1 MARLG
6 RTEGRRPIS
15 WALPGIKVFIV
26 PLARKL
32 KGDRTVLAKG
42 LRLKVGSWIFGVGS
56 CGGLKEK
63 VGRESCGN
71 WGRVKDTWGLGKD
84 GKSHF
89 GMGGKASLGG
99 DGLGSEGKVI

>member
-1 MARLG
+1 M
-6 RTEGRRPIS
+6 
-15 WALPGIKVFIV
+15 
-26 PLARKL
+26 
-32 KGDRTVLAKG
+32 
-42 LRLKVGSWIFGVGS
+42 GS

>member
-42 LRLKVGSWIFGVGS
+42 LRLKVEDFKQGK
-56 CGGLKEK
+56 KEIVEILDNLSK
-63 VGRESCGN
+63 KS
-71 WGRVKDTWGLGKD
+71 KDLDCEFSYLEEK
-84 GKSHF
+84 
-89 GMGGKASLGG
+89 
-99 DGLGSEGKVI
+99 